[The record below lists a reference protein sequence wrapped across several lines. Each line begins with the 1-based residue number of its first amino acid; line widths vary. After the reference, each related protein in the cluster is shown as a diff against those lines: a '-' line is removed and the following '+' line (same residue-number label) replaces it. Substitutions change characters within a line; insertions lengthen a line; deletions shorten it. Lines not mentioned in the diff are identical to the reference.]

1 MRLSAAHFYYKGS
14 QVMSESLLEKIGA
27 FFASDKRAYWWK
39 LLTDYERSLSKM
51 SLSELASELQRTQVR
66 NELANTVIVEHMLA
80 ARLAR
85 IQSRA
90 AWWSGWLGFSGA
102 MLAAA
107 LTFYLGQ
114 LSADSAHK
122 IECAHLH
129 SSEEKSAL
137 KPVQSVVPA
146 LKQNAPE
153 KKAVQAQVLN
163 GTGEKRNAP
172 SKP

>member
-1 MRLSAAHFYYKGS
+1 
-14 QVMSESLLEKIGA
+14 MSPSLIERIGA
-27 FFASDKRAYWWK
+27 FFARDKGAYWWK
-39 LLTDYERSLSKM
+39 LVTDYERSLSKM

-66 NELANTVIVEHMLA
+66 QETANTIIVEHMLA

-90 AWWSGWLGFSGA
+90 SWWSGWLGFAGA

-114 LSADSAHK
+114 RSADHTSK
-122 IECAHLH
+122 VECVPDQE
-129 SSEEKSAL
+129 SKD
-137 KPVQSVVPA
+137 KPVQEPA
-146 LKQNAPE
+146 QAVIPAIKQDPSDQ
-153 KKAVQAQVLN
+153 KAVQSLERKGN
-163 GTGEKRNAP
+163 GKQPNTP

>member
-1 MRLSAAHFYYKGS
+1 
-14 QVMSESLLEKIGA
+14 MSVSLIERVGT
-27 FFASDKRAYWWK
+27 FFARDKEAYWWK
-39 LLTDYERSLSKM
+39 LVTDYERSLSKM

-66 NELANTVIVEHMLA
+66 YETANTIIVEHMLA

-90 AWWSGWLGFSGA
+90 SWWSGWFGFAGA

-114 LSADSAHK
+114 RSADLAAKVESATVQK
-122 IECAHLH
+122 
-129 SSEEKSAL
+129 SEEKPVQ
-137 KPVQSVVPA
+137 KPVQAVIPEI
-146 LKQNAPE
+146 KQNLCDP
-153 KKAVQAQVLN
+153 KAVQPHERN
-163 GTGEKRNAP
+163 GNGKLPNTP

>member
-1 MRLSAAHFYYKGS
+1 MA
-14 QVMSESLLEKIGA
+14 ESLIEKIGA
-27 FFASDKRAYWWK
+27 FFARDKEAYWWK
-39 LLTDYERSLSKM
+39 LVTDYERSLSKM

-66 NELANTVIVEHMLA
+66 HEKANTIIVEHMLS

-90 AWWSGWLGFSGA
+90 SWWSGWLGFAGA

-114 LSADSAHK
+114 RSADHTLK
-122 IECAHLH
+122 IEPAPVQK
-129 SSEEKSAL
+129 SEEKSVQ
-137 KPVQSVVPA
+137 KPLQAVTPA
-146 LKQNAPE
+146 ITQTPADQR
-153 KKAVQAQVLN
+153 AVQPHERN
-163 GTGEKRNAP
+163 GNGNKPNTP